1 VLAWLVQMMS
11 DQELWQWV
19 HYSYGEDLGLL
30 SDDDDYIALSA
41 EDKVQFQKQLQM
53 EEKIA
58 QQSSDVSLVGN
69 DSISKVSSASQCLKY
84 LLAK

>member
-1 VLAWLVQMMS
+1 MMS
-11 DQELWQWV
+11 DQELWHWV

-41 EDKVQFQKQLQM
+41 EDKVLFQKQLQM

-58 QQSSDVSLVGN
+58 QQSSDASLVSN
-69 DSISKVSSASQCLKY
+69 DSVSKVRIDCIICAMVSH
-84 LLAK
+84 